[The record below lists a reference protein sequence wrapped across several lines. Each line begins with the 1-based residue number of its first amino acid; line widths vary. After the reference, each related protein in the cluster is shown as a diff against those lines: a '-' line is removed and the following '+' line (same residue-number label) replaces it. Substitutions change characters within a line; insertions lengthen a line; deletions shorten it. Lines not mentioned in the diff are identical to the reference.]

1 MSALI
6 LKSVKSAIVFM
17 ALMTLGFVS
26 TASYATETPI
36 SVSVNMARILRINSP
51 AATVIIGNP
60 GIADVTI
67 QDAQTLILTGKNYG
81 RTNLII
87 LDAVGNPVADTL
99 VDVVQPQSGHV
110 TMYFGASRT
119 TLTCEPVCQPT
130 LSLGDNPEFTSQ
142 TLASSALIEGAE

>member
-1 MSALI
+1 MPALI
-6 LKSVKSAIVFM
+6 LKLVKSAIAFLT
-17 ALMTLGFVS
+17 LMTLGFVS
-26 TASYATETPI
+26 AVSYAADAPV

-60 GIADVTI
+60 AIADVTI

-99 VDVVQPQSGHV
+99 VDVVQTKSGHV
-110 TMYFGASRT
+110 TMYMGAARS